1 MNTLV
6 LGLRISPIE
15 DLQNMS
21 DDSYFEGTHVKPLS
35 FSLNTPQDAGEAG
48 ALMAQRAKEAAHRRG
63 SSNHGSGAHGGGAN
77 GGGGSGGGGSGGA
90 KGGMGMG
97 GLLFEDG
104 VPPTIARMGRRNHG
118 KGHGFRVK
126 RHATVKSIAYLGLTP
141 QARRSLM
148 THVLSSV
155 DRLPGKRGFRDIVIV
170 CDCV

>member
-15 DLQNMS
+15 DLS
-21 DDSYFEGTHVKPLS
+21 KHVGRSFFEGTHVKPLS

-63 SSNHGSGAHGGGAN
+63 SSNHGSGAHGGGAS
-77 GGGGSGGGGSGGA
+77 GGSGGGGAKGGA

>member
-1 MNTLV
+1 LCWV
-6 LGLRISPIE
+6 E
-15 DLQNMS
+15 DLSNRRS
-21 DDSYFEGTHVKPLS
+21 SKHVGRSYFEGTHVKALS

-63 SSNHGSGAHGGGAN
+63 SSNHGSGAHGGGAH

-155 DRLPGKRGFRDIVIV
+155 DRLPGKRGFRDMVIV

>member
-1 MNTLV
+1 
-6 LGLRISPIE
+6 
-15 DLQNMS
+15 
-21 DDSYFEGTHVKPLS
+21 
-35 FSLNTPQDAGEAG
+35 LNTPQDAGEAG

-63 SSNHGSGAHGGGAN
+63 SSNHGSGAHGGGT
-77 GGGGSGGGGSGGA
+77 SGGGGGGGA

>member
-1 MNTLV
+1 
-6 LGLRISPIE
+6 
-15 DLQNMS
+15 
-21 DDSYFEGTHVKPLS
+21 
-35 FSLNTPQDAGEAG
+35 
-48 ALMAQRAKEAAHRRG
+48 MAQRAKEAAHRRG
-63 SSNHGSGAHGGGAN
+63 SSNHGSGAHGGGA
-77 GGGGSGGGGSGGA
+77 SGGGGA

-170 CDCV
+170 CDCVCDCV